1 MLNFKKS
8 SEVFN
13 ELPPIKAIRLIS
25 GEIVMGFYQL
35 LKNGNH
41 RLIDVKQCMVNVNSE
56 NNQMNVNL
64 ADNIPF
70 AKSFDFEFHRD
81 QVVNVFEV
89 KPQLETNYKV
99 ATGNN
104 NLEKR
109 ALQGGQV
116 RGLK

>member
-56 NNQMNVNL
+56 TSQMNVNL
-64 ADNIPF
+64 ADYIPF
-70 AKSFDFEFHRD
+70 AKSFDFEFSKD

-104 NLEKR
+104 VLEKR

>member
-1 MLNFKKS
+1 M
-8 SEVFN
+8 FN
-13 ELPPIKAIRLIS
+13 ELPPIKAVRLIS

-41 RLIDVKQCMVNVNSE
+41 KLVDVKQCVVSVNE
-56 NNQMNVNL
+56 GQMNIDL
-64 ADNIPF
+64 ADYIPF
-70 AKSFDFEFHRD
+70 AKEYTFEFGKD

-104 NLEKR
+104 VIESK
-109 ALQGGQV
+109 ALQGGTI
-116 RGLK
+116 RGRK